1 MRHKRKPIPRW
12 WLWLGLW
19 TVLGLTIRLIT
30 VYSDP
35 GKVAGGDAYFYH
47 YAANLL
53 VAGHGFINPYYYY
66 PHGAH
71 REVQSASFP
80 PLFIWLVAI
89 PSAVGLKTFLV
100 ERVWCCILGAAAI
113 VVVGYTGREI
123 GGRRV
128 GLIAAFLLAVYP
140 NIWMSDQLALSESI
154 APLLVAGV
162 LLFSYRFWKDPSVKK
177 AIWLGLSLGIAM
189 LGRDELTAL
198 VVFLVVPLA
207 LVAKSLSWKR
217 RFAVLGVSL
226 LTTGLVVAPWVG
238 YNMSRFQ
245 KPVFISTGLGVT
257 LASSDC
263 AGTYSGSQ
271 EGYWSMVCAL
281 KYASEP
287 SVNTH
292 ADESVEGA
300 ELQHLAL
307 DYVRA
312 HKNRLIPVTLAKV
325 GRAFGFFHP
334 AEQIELDAFIET
346 RPYHWALVGLGM
358 YYVLFALS
366 IGGAIIMR
374 RRRIPS
380 FPLWAI
386 GLVVVCSCALTFG
399 QTRYR
404 TTFEVSLVLLAS
416 VTLEWVWAKLRP
428 GRSEDQVPPPLLPPP
443 TPAPE
448 SDGQRE
454 LAVSGAG
461 SKPGTG

>member
-1 MRHKRKPIPRW
+1 MRHRRKPIPRW

-53 VAGHGFINPYYYY
+53 VAGHGFLNPYYYY
-66 PHGAH
+66 PHHAH
-71 REVQSASFP
+71 HEIQSASFP

-89 PSAVGLKTFLV
+89 PSALGLKTFLV

-154 APLLVAGV
+154 APLLVAGL
-162 LLFSYRFWKDPSVKK
+162 LLFSYRFWKDPSIKR
-177 AIWLGLSLGIAM
+177 AIWLGVSLGVAM

-198 VVFLVVPLA
+198 VVFLLVPLA
-207 LVAKSLSWKR
+207 LLAKSLSWKR
-217 RFAVLGVSL
+217 RFGVLGVSL
-226 LTTGLVVAPWVG
+226 LATGLIVAPWVG

-263 AGTYSGSQ
+263 ATTYSGSQ

-281 KYASEP
+281 KYAAEP
-287 SVNTH
+287 SVNVH

-300 ELQHLAL
+300 QLQHLAL

-312 HKNRLIPVTLAKV
+312 HGNRFIPVTLAKV

-334 AEQIELDAFIET
+334 AEQIELDTYIET

-358 YYVLFALS
+358 YYVLAALS
-366 IGGAIIMR
+366 IAGTVILR
-374 RRRIPS
+374 RRRVPS
-380 FPLWAI
+380 FPLWSI
-386 GLVVVCSCALTFG
+386 GLVVVFSTALTFG

-416 VTLEWVWAKLRP
+416 VTLEWLWSKLRP
-428 GRSEDQVPPPLLPPP
+428 GPDEDEVLAPAPASDDDRSE
-443 TPAPE
+443 
-448 SDGQRE
+448 
-454 LAVSGAG
+454 LALSGAG
-461 SKPGTG
+461 SVPGTG